1 VTILDAVRHL
11 PEDILF
17 SWSRL
22 ETLMRIQSVTQ
33 RGDKT
38 EREERVYI
46 SSMPMRRAETTATC
60 PRAHWGIENRLH
72 WTLDVAFREDG
83 NRNRK
88 GNVAECGAILR
99 HVVLNL
105 LRRDPNP
112 EKRSIRRRRLK
123 AALAPDYRLVALLG
137 FPTCYQPVVPARPKT
152 YIAIKDTKFPIHPL
166 LLG

>member
-1 VTILDAVRHL
+1 
-11 PEDILF
+11 
-17 SWSRL
+17 
-22 ETLMRIQSVTQ
+22 MRIQSVTQ

-166 LLG
+166 LLGWRQPA